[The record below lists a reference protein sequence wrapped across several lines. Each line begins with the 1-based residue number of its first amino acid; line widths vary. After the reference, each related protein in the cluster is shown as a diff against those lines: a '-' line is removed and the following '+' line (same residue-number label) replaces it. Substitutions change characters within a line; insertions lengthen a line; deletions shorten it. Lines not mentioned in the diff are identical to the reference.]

1 MDIFKPNLHE
11 VKESLNLLGNQVSQ
25 EILEDMHK
33 QLKEKLQ
40 HSISFITLSE
50 KGVYYESENEKA
62 IIPTHIRSIADVSG
76 AGDTV
81 IAVASVVFAASK
93 NIRLMAEMANIAGG
107 LVCEEVGTVAINK
120 NKLLT
125 ECKHLLAI

>member
-1 MDIFKPNLHE
+1 MNLFY
-11 VKESLNLLGNQVSQ
+11 KA
-25 EILEDMHK
+25 HK

-50 KGVYYESENEKA
+50 KGVFYDSENERA

-107 LVCEEVGTVAINK
+107 LVCEEVGTVAIDK
-120 NKLLT
+120 NKLLE
-125 ECKHLLAI
+125 ECKHLLAV